1 MMPVTV
7 LELRV
12 TSRSLAPCG
21 GRVTGSLPVGS
32 GLPDSEAAQSPTVTG
47 SRAAASESGFAYS
60 SGRESAAWRHVVT
73 VILQRQEL

>member
-1 MMPVTV
+1 MMMPVTV

-32 GLPDSEAAQSPTVTG
+32 GLPDSEAAQSPTGRPLPSQASPIRQAANRQPGVTL
-47 SRAAASESGFAYS
+47 S
-60 SGRESAAWRHVVT
+60 
-73 VILQRQEL
+73 L